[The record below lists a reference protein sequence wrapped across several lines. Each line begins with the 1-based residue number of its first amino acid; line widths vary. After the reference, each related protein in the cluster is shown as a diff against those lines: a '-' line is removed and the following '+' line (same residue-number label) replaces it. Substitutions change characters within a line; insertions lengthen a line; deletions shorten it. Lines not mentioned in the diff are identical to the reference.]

1 MEDITG
7 IVWMILGG
15 IGIAAVCLWYSRSFV
30 GAPVRKLLEIDATS
44 PETAVSL
51 SSIHCRL
58 TPPLRLALRE
68 GGALD
73 GIVLQIDGTEGEPLY
88 YIAPEKADMAKVKYR
103 NEGTSVFF
111 LLLVIGLLV
120 LLGVLFTVFYPK
132 ISGFLQDFNAN

>member
-1 MEDITG
+1 MGDVTA

-15 IGIAAVCLWYSRSFV
+15 IGVASVYLWYSRSFV
-30 GAPVRKLLEIDATS
+30 GVLVRKLLEIDATS

-51 SSIHCRL
+51 DAIHCRL

-73 GIVLQIDGTEGEPLY
+73 GIVLQRKENSEEALY
-88 YIAPEKADMAKVKYR
+88 YLAPEKADMAKAKYR
-103 NEGTSVFF
+103 NEGTTVFF

-120 LLGVLFTVFYPK
+120 LIGVLFTVLYPK
-132 ISGFLQDFNAN
+132 VADFLQAFNNG